1 MHMGDHNKIQKK
13 ENKMQTEKT
22 IKENLYRITSGPD
35 NFGWAPLA
43 WAHTED

>member
-1 MHMGDHNKIQKK
+1 MKTQKVVK
-13 ENKMQTEKT
+13 EKLN
-22 IKENLYRITSGPD
+22 RITSGPD

>member
-1 MHMGDHNKIQKK
+1 MKSEINN
-13 ENKMQTEKT
+13 E
-22 IKENLYRITSGPD
+22 ENLKRITSGPE

>member
-1 MHMGDHNKIQKK
+1 MH
-13 ENKMQTEKT
+13 TEKT
-22 IKENLYRITSGPD
+22 TKENLNRITSGPD

>member
-1 MHMGDHNKIQKK
+1 MNKKIS
-13 ENKMQTEKT
+13 TIEKL
-22 IKENLYRITSGPD
+22 NRITSGPE

>member
-1 MHMGDHNKIQKK
+1 MKTKK
-13 ENKMQTEKT
+13 LVKYKLN
-22 IKENLYRITSGPD
+22 RITSGPE

>member
-1 MHMGDHNKIQKK
+1 MDKQNSYY
-13 ENKMQTEKT
+13 EKL
-22 IKENLYRITSGPD
+22 NRITSDPD

>member
-1 MHMGDHNKIQKK
+1 MKK
-13 ENKMQTEKT
+13 EDQMKNKKVVAEKL
-22 IKENLYRITSGPD
+22 NRITSGPD